1 MIGFVLIDSYMQLI
15 DEEEESNSNSRMPT
29 QASAKRRLIFF
40 LNSSLIMNFIGTKAN
55 HTKCKLSGQCACVR
69 AFVRTLFF
77 IGIALLHLLNVI
89 SRNLTMHERSV
100 HNAYTSSVHISSSLF
115 AYYPAFILFVDKS
128 VLFFLNVQSVITVTH
143 RLPAS
148 MRFRKK
154 AAKNWNAAFASD
166 FLEHIQVSSL
176 LERMLGNI

>member
-40 LNSSLIMNFIGTKAN
+40 LNFSLIMNFIGTKAN

-100 HNAYTSSVHISSSLF
+100 HYAYTSSVHISSSLF

-128 VLFFLNVQSVITVTH
+128 VLFSLMCNLWSQSHTVCPLLCDSEKKQQKIEMLRLLRIFLSIFKWVH
-143 RLPAS
+143 Y
-148 MRFRKK
+148 
-154 AAKNWNAAFASD
+154 
-166 FLEHIQVSSL
+166 
-176 LERMLGNI
+176 